1 VRIVNGQTQTVEQLL
16 RAENE
21 HAIHPVSYASMRM
34 NMEEGCRS
42 ASFHAGS
49 LTARLFVTHGS
60 ERTRHGTTQGILSRS
75 PPASA
80 CVTPINLGMETGWRS
95 NFRSSL
101 LPESRR
107 TWKLRAQLAL
117 TVADHTSL
125 CDCKSLNR
133 YVFRSPST
141 DQERETPQYPRIHFD
156 EYGGCPRSGA
166 IGSYGP
172 INAPV

>member
-1 VRIVNGQTQTVEQLL
+1 VSISIVPCRIFNRPTFC
-16 RAENE
+16 
-21 HAIHPVSYASMRM
+21 HARIRT
-34 NMEEGCRS
+34 NK
-42 ASFHAGS
+42 
-49 LTARLFVTHGS
+49 ARDI
-60 ERTRHGTTQGILSRS
+60 TQGILSRS
-75 PPASA
+75 PPTSA
-80 CVTPINLGMETGWRS
+80 CVTPINLRMETEWRS
-95 NFRSSL
+95 NFRSSFS
-101 LPESRR
+101 PESRR
-107 TWKLRAQLAL
+107 TRKLRAQLAL
-117 TVADHTSL
+117 TVADDTSL